1 MHDLLTMKTVVELGI
16 SAGILVGFKAY
27 FPDQFPFVTIVV
39 IVAWFKYLYIDR
51 ETQVKKPVLNPNE
64 WKKFPLIEK
73 HKISHNVAL
82 YRFGL
87 PNQDD
92 ILGLPVGQHIS
103 VQADIGGKLVQRS
116 YTPTSSDDDRGFFDL
131 LIKTYPN
138 GLVSKYIE
146 RLEINQTL
154 TVKGPKG
161 QFKYR
166 PGLVRAFG
174 MIAGGTGIT
183 PMLQIIRA
191 ILKNP
196 EDKTSI
202 SLIFANVNF
211 DDILLKDELDQLAEH
226 NENFKVYYVLNNPPE
241 GWTGGIGYVSAEMI
255 KKHCPP
261 PANDIKMLLC
271 GPGPMVTAMTKITD
285 SLGYEKPRAL
295 SKLEDQVFK
304 F

>member
-1 MHDLLTMKTVVELGI
+1 MTDIFTAKTAVELGL
-16 SAGILVGFKAY
+16 SAGILIGFKTY
-27 FPDQFPFVTIVV
+27 MPEPFPFVVIIIV
-39 IVAWFKYLYIDR
+39 VAWFKYLYIDR
-51 ETQVKKPVLNPNE
+51 ETPKQPVLNPNE

-73 HKISHNVAL
+73 HKVSPNVAL
-82 YRFGL
+82 YRFAL

-92 ILGLPVGQHIS
+92 TLGLPVGQHIS

-116 YTPTSSDDDRGFFDL
+116 YTPTSSDDNLGFFDL

-138 GLVSKYIE
+138 GLVSKYVDL
-146 RLEINQTL
+146 LEINQTL

-161 QFKYR
+161 QFIYKA
-166 PGLVRAFG
+166 GLVRAFG

-183 PMLQIIRA
+183 PMIQIIRE
-191 ILKNP
+191 ILKHP
-196 EDKTSI
+196 EDKTLVN
-202 SLIFANVNF
+202 LIFANVNF

-241 GWTGGIGYVSAEMI
+241 GWTGGCGFVSAEMI
-255 KKHCPP
+255 KEHCPP
-261 PANDIKMLLC
+261 PASDIKILLC
-271 GPGPMVTAMTKITD
+271 GPSPMITAMTKITD
-285 SLGYEKPRAL
+285 SLGYEKPRGI